1 MGWIIA
7 ALAALAVSLLAFTW
21 YLLKLGWY
29 LLVFLCELALAAGRF
44 VGTLIEAYQ
53 ERRAAKA
60 APAISAPAPARRRR
74 APRKGEKPSL
84 RR

>member
-29 LLVFLCELALAAGRF
+29 LLVFLFELALAAGRF
-44 VGTLIEAYQ
+44 VGTIIEAYQ
-53 ERRAAKA
+53 ERGAAKA
-60 APAISAPAPARRRR
+60 AAGAPERPKV
-74 APRKGEKPSL
+74 PTRK
-84 RR
+84 R